1 LPWPGNAVLHYNGN
15 MTVTVT
21 SRGQITFR
29 KELLQHMGVRPGEK
43 ISVDKLPNGKVA
55 LRAARPTGSI
65 DDFIGMLA
73 GKTTKRATLEELRE
87 AAADGWV
94 NWRRNRGK

>member
-1 LPWPGNAVLHYNGN
+1 MNLPWPGNAYLHYNAN

-29 KELLQHMGVRPGEK
+29 KELLQHLGVRPGGK
-43 ISVDKLPNGKVA
+43 IAVDKLPNGRVA

-65 DDFIGMLA
+65 SDFIGSLA
-73 GKTTKRATLEELRE
+73 GKTKKVATLAEIQK
-87 AAADGWV
+87 AAADGWAG
-94 NWRRNRGK
+94 RI

>member
-1 LPWPGNAVLHYNGN
+1 

-29 KELLQHMGVRPGEK
+29 KELLQHLGVRPGGK
-43 ISVDKLPNGKVA
+43 IAVDKLPNGRVV

-65 DDFIGMLA
+65 NDFIGSLA
-73 GKTTKRATLEELRE
+73 GKTKKVATLAEIQK
-87 AAADGWV
+87 AAADGWAG
-94 NWRRNRGK
+94 RI

>member
-1 LPWPGNAVLHYNGN
+1 

-43 ISVDKLPNGKVA
+43 ISVDKLPNGQVA

-65 DDFIGMLA
+65 EDFIGCLA
-73 GKTTKRATLEELRE
+73 GKTKKVATLAEIQK
-87 AAADGWV
+87 AAADGWAGRV
-94 NWRRNRGK
+94 

>member
-1 LPWPGNAVLHYNGN
+1 
-15 MTVTVT
+15 VTVT

-43 ISVDKLPNGKVA
+43 ISVDKLPNGRVA

-65 DDFIGMLA
+65 EDFIGCLA
-73 GKTTKRATLEELRE
+73 GKTKKVATLAEIQK
-87 AAADGWV
+87 AAADGWAGRV
-94 NWRRNRGK
+94 

>member
-1 LPWPGNAVLHYNGN
+1 MNLPWPGNAYLHYNAN

-29 KELLQHMGVRPGEK
+29 KELLQHLGVRPGGK
-43 ISVDKLPNGKVA
+43 IAVDKLPNGRVV

-65 DDFIGMLA
+65 NDFIGSLA
-73 GKTTKRATLEELRE
+73 AKTKKVATLAEIQK
-87 AAADGWV
+87 AAADGWAG
-94 NWRRNRGK
+94 RI